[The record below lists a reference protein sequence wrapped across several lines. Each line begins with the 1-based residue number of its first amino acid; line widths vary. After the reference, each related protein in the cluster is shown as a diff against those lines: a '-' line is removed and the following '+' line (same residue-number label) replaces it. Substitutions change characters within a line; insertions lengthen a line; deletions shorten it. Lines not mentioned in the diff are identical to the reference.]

1 MVVILYNCPSMNI
14 TNLIDQGVNL
24 MMLGMGTVF
33 FILSLLIITLK
44 IVSAI
49 ILKFEPEVAPS
60 NVKAPALKINKD
72 VEEAITIAVQRF
84 RSK

>member
-49 ILKFEPEVAPS
+49 ILKYEPEVAPS
-60 NVKAPALKINKD
+60 HVKAPALKINKD